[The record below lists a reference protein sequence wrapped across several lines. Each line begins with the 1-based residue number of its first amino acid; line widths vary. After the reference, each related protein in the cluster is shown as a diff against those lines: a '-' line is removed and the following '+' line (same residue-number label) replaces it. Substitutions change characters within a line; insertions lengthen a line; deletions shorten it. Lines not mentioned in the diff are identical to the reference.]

1 MKVMRNIWPLFF
13 LLLSVVC
20 AVFVTVRIG
29 DRQSE
34 LPGGVLAV
42 LDKEEGAKQEFLIV
56 EKEDGSPLYKNGAVE
71 RIREENGITVSEND
85 LTELTPIKSLL
96 SQSWKLYLAGVY
108 FLLMLCIWKVA
119 MRCIVK
125 GYTECKNQK
134 IFKTTVRICSGA
146 FLYLVSVGIWY
157 LLICFI
163 DIPQQYLPIAGI
175 WDVGYV
181 VDEIREFYRES
192 EDIAGTISYIGEI
205 RTAGSFALRG
215 YLIAIILFIP
225 FWIRILFFKVKRKVV
240 MNEKIYWKK

>member
-71 RIREENGITVSEND
+71 RIQKENGITVSENA

-108 FLLMLCIWKVA
+108 FLLLLCIWKAA

-125 GYTECKNQK
+125 GYTECKNQEN
-134 IFKTTVRICSGA
+134 FKTTVRIGAGA

-175 WDVGYV
+175 WDVGHI
-181 VDEIREFYRES
+181 VDEIREFYEKS
-192 EDIAGTISYIGEI
+192 QKLGEQVSVLKVAWQAGKTALLGYGASILLFLPGWIGMI
-205 RTAGSFALRG
+205 C
-215 YLIAIILFIP
+215 
-225 FWIRILFFKVKRKVV
+225 RKN
-240 MNEKIYWKK
+240 MING

>member
-29 DRQSE
+29 DRQSG

-175 WDVGYV
+175 WDVGYIV
-181 VDEIREFYRES
+181 EEIREFYEKS
-192 EDIAGTISYIGEI
+192 QKLGEQVSVLKEAWQAGKMALIGYGASI
-205 RTAGSFALRG
+205 LLFLPGWMG
-215 YLIAIILFIP
+215 IIC
-225 FWIRILFFKVKRKVV
+225 RK
-240 MNEKIYWKK
+240 NIFSK

>member
-1 MKVMRNIWPLFF
+1 MKVLRNIWPLFF
-13 LLLSVVC
+13 LLLSVAC
-20 AVFVTVRIG
+20 AVFTTVKIG
-29 DRQSE
+29 ESQRE

-175 WDVGYV
+175 WDVGYIV
-181 VDEIREFYRES
+181 EEIREFYEKS
-192 EDIAGTISYIGEI
+192 QKLGEQVSVLKEAWQAGKMALIGYGASI
-205 RTAGSFALRG
+205 LLFLPGWMG
-215 YLIAIILFIP
+215 IIC
-225 FWIRILFFKVKRKVV
+225 RK
-240 MNEKIYWKK
+240 NIFSK

>member
-20 AVFVTVRIG
+20 AVFVRIG

-175 WDVGYV
+175 WDVGYIV
-181 VDEIREFYRES
+181 EEIREFYEKS
-192 EDIAGTISYIGEI
+192 QKLGEQVSVLKEAWQAGKMALIGYGASI
-205 RTAGSFALRG
+205 LLFLPGWMG
-215 YLIAIILFIP
+215 IIC
-225 FWIRILFFKVKRKVV
+225 RK
-240 MNEKIYWKK
+240 NIFSK